1 MLKRSIVTALRRT
14 IRIGQPVLLL
24 YIAEYKTTDTHTH
37 EQQKK
42 HPAHNIRFVLR
53 YDTQHSTAHRVI
65 CVIQAIERV
74 SRTLSTHTH
83 QHHICYMYIL
93 CVYIGS
99 RKRAYRRACASV
111 RATRISYIRP
121 ERARGC
127 GGTGSTYSSIEF
139 RGPVAHSAAASSR
152 RPNAKHVR
160 GPPEARLVHC
170 ALVSLFLSHA
180 LSRSRR
186 E

>member
-1 MLKRSIVTALRRT
+1 MLKRSIVPALRRT

-37 EQQKK
+37 EQKK
-42 HPAHNIRFVLR
+42 N
-53 YDTQHSTAHRVI
+53 TQHIIYDLYYGTIPNTAL
-65 CVIQAIERV
+65 
-74 SRTLSTHTH
+74 RTALSASFKRLSAFLALSAHTH